1 MHTYA
6 DIDNDSGV
14 ARYDYGPTY
23 IIVEFDDGS
32 QYEYTNS
39 SAGSNNIQTMIS
51 LAKSGDG
58 LNAFINKNVKHDYS
72 RKIR

>member
-1 MHTYA
+1 MEKYR

-14 ARYDYGPTY
+14 AKYEIGSDF
-23 IIVEFDDGS
+23 IVIEFEDHS
-32 QYEYTNS
+32 MYEYS
-39 SAGSNNIQTMIS
+39 YQSAGQWNIEKMKR

-58 LNAFINKNVKHDYS
+58 LNAFIIKNVRNKYS